1 MADTA
6 HKTEEEKLEYFD
18 SEEELEVKITALAEM
33 VKQSKHFIAFTGAGI
48 STSAGIPD
56 YRSGTNTV
64 LPTGAGCWEKLAL
77 KEKQDKI
84 KLLRSTML

>member
-33 VKQSKHFIAFTGAGI
+33 VK
-48 STSAGIPD
+48 
-56 YRSGTNTV
+56 
-64 LPTGAGCWEKLAL
+64 
-77 KEKQDKI
+77 
-84 KLLRSTML
+84 